1 MNRIGVV
8 KCPSP
13 RRWPSRVEW
22 TREAFNHWI
31 DDGHVTQIC
40 SAVASAP
47 IFKLLI
53 PEQRRLNKLTK
64 NNCFYWT
71 HT

>member
-31 DDGHVTQIC
+31 DDSHVTQIC
-40 SAVASAP
+40 SAIIKP
-47 IFKLLI
+47 RKFEI
-53 PEQRRLNKLTK
+53 
-64 NNCFYWT
+64 W
-71 HT
+71 